1 MSEQPA
7 GLSRLGPICCV
18 TITAPD
24 LDAVERAYVDYLH
37 FRVVARG
44 KISAP
49 IARLWSRPGAAG
61 RRFLSLAPAGGDD
74 FTLRF
79 VAADREPD
87 FAPFSTYGWNAAEI
101 IVQDVDALAGQL
113 AHSPFQIIGAPQ
125 NLSFSDDI
133 RAMQV
138 LGPGH
143 ELLYLTEF
151 KKPVP
156 GLDTPIARC
165 PVDKVFIMILAG
177 PSIDALQ
184 DFFATQF
191 SVPRAPIIESRVK
204 GMSAAFG
211 NSPEHK
217 YPIAALPL
225 LGQSFIEVDQMPEQ
239 AAHRNAPD
247 GELPGGIAIVSFNG
261 TCAVRQREVIDQPEP
276 PYTGAGSVSC
286 LTGTAGE
293 LIEVITPTDA

>member
-1 MSEQPA
+1 
-7 GLSRLGPICCV
+7 
-18 TITAPD
+18 
-24 LDAVERAYVDYLH
+24 VE
-37 FRVVARG
+37 
-44 KISAP
+44 
-49 IARLWSRPGAAG
+49 
-61 RRFLSLAPAGGDD
+61 
-74 FTLRF
+74 
-79 VAADREPD
+79 ADGEPD

-101 IVQDVDALAGQL
+101 IVEDVDELSAQL
-113 AHSPFQIIGAPQ
+113 ANSPFQIIGEPQ

-177 PSIDALQ
+177 PSMEGLQ
-184 DFFATQF
+184 DFFASQF
-191 SVPRAPIIESRVK
+191 SIPRAPSMESRVK

-211 NSPEHK
+211 KSPDHK

-239 AAHRNAPD
+239 ATQRNTPD
-247 GELPGGIAIVSFNG
+247 GELPGGIAMVSFSG
-261 TCAVRQREVIDQPEP
+261 ICSAGRREMIDQPAP
-276 PYTGAGSVSC
+276 PYAGAGSVTC
-286 LTGTAGE
+286 LTGAAGE
-293 LIEVITPTDA
+293 LIEVISPANA